1 MIKIAL
7 NGGKPKEESPNLPT
21 TFEEYK
27 KEIDWFQAHGLQSRL
42 PGTLHHPKKI
52 PRSDGCGFLCSNNSS
67 FIRRL
72 HSSLCR
78 TEP

>member
-42 PGTLHHPKKI
+42 PGTLHHPNKKN
-52 PRSDGCGFLCSNNSS
+52 PPQRWLRG
-67 FIRRL
+67 
-72 HSSLCR
+72 SLQ
-78 TEP
+78 